1 MEQNEVITLEDRG
14 FIEVKGAEAKDF
26 LQNIV
31 TNDIEKATVSSTLF
45 SSILTPQGKY
55 LFEFFVLKLNDGYLL
70 ECEKKSTIE
79 IIKLLNFYKLRS
91 KIDLIDS
98 SEKYVAAVI
107 SLEKFK
113 EINNSNLSKG
123 NTVSYRG
130 DQVYIDP
137 RNNKLGAK
145 IISKLESI
153 YLTIKKLNLKIGEKK
168 KYYNKS
174 FELGIPQIGLD
185 KLRSKVSFADLSE
198 KYVAAVISLEKFK
211 EIDNSDI
218 LKGKTIFYRDAPIY
232 IDPRNEKL
240 GAKIISKLENIHL
253 TIKKLNLVIADKKK
267 YYNKSFMLG
276 IPQIELNKL
285 KDKIFGIENNLDEL
299 NGIDFKKG
307 CYIGQEN
314 TSRIKLRN
322 KLRRRILPIQ
332 KIDGEIHEN
341 DTIKYNGSEI
351 GKVMINKPYSFA
363 LIKVVDPDLKEFN
376 NTELV
381 CGTSKVKILKPEW
394 I

>member
-1 MEQNEVITLEDRG
+1 M
-14 FIEVKGAEAKDF
+14 

-31 TNDIEKATVSSTLF
+31 TNDVEKVTSSSTVF

-55 LFEFFVLKLNDGYLL
+55 LFEFFIINLKDSYLL
-70 ECEKKSTIE
+70 ECEKKSTAE

-91 KIDLIDS
+91 KVNFI
-98 SEKYVAAVI
+98 
-107 SLEKFK
+107 
-113 EINNSNLSKG
+113 
-123 NTVSYRG
+123 
-130 DQVYIDP
+130 
-137 RNNKLGAK
+137 
-145 IISKLESI
+145 
-153 YLTIKKLNLKIGEKK
+153 
-168 KYYNKS
+168 
-174 FELGIPQIGLD
+174 
-185 KLRSKVSFADLSE
+185 DLSE

-211 EIDNSDI
+211 EINSSN
-218 LKGKTIFYRDAPIY
+218 LSKGTTASYRENPVY

-253 TIKKLNLVIADKKK
+253 TIKKLNLNIVDKQK
-267 YYNKSFMLG
+267 YYTRSFELG
-276 IPQIELNKL
+276 IPQIDLNKL

-332 KIDGEIHEN
+332 KITGKISEN
-341 DTIKYNGSEI
+341 DIIKYKDSEI
-351 GKVMINKPYSFA
+351 GKILIDKPYSFA
-363 LIKVVDPDLKEFN
+363 LVKVVEPDLKEFTN
-376 NTELV
+376 IELM
-381 CGTSKVKILKPEW
+381 CGKSKVKILKPEW